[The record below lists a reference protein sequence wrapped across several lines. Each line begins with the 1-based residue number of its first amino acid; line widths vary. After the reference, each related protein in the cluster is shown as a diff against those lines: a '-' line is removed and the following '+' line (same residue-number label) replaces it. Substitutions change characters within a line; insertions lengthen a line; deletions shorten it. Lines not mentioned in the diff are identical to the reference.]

1 MKCTIIVDE
10 NREEEIVIYTH
21 KKTSLISEIEELIL
35 TKSLE
40 LLGYSEN
47 SIVKLSQH
55 DVYCFVVENNKV
67 FAITEKEKFQL
78 KQRLYVIE
86 EMLDENFI
94 KINQSCIVNIKKIEK
109 FDVSF
114 SGTLLVILK
123 NGYKEYV
130 SRRQLKFVKERLGL
144 KK

>member
-114 SGTLLVILK
+114 SGTLLVSSRFTYLNFVLAKQAIL
-123 NGYKEYV
+123 
-130 SRRQLKFVKERLGL
+130 S
-144 KK
+144 